1 MKGTVGIAL
10 GVAFAV
16 GVACGGD
23 APPIKYPDPREN
35 EITTLWTQIRGF
47 RRDMGMHLDPTAQT
61 LSYVAPLRL
70 PDAKKVCSQNHPV
83 PTTCNEVCG
92 LADDICDNAER
103 ICQIADE
110 LGKGDEYA
118 QDKCKSAKASCRE
131 AQQKCCECSGA
142 TP

>member
-1 MKGTVGIAL
+1 MKGIVGIAL

-16 GVACGGD
+16 GVACGGG
-23 APPIKYPDPREN
+23 PQEIKYPDPREN
-35 EITTLWTQIRGF
+35 EITTLWTQIRGW
-47 RRDMGMHLDPTAQT
+47 RADAHMPLDPSLLA
-61 LSYVAPLRL
+61 VPRNV
-70 PDAKKVCSQNHPV
+70 PEAKRVCPEHHQV